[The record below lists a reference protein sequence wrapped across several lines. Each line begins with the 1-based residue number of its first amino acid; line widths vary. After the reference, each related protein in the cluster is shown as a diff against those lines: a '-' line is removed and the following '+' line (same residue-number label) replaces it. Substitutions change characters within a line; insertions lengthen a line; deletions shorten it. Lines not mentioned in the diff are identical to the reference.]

1 MYAAYYNGRQL
12 FHFGVNGSHIH
23 PAIQV
28 WTKRFLP
35 PSAVISHAKERSAGD
50 PRSLM
55 KRRTMSNEPSPQEQ
69 EKLRQVAASIWHP
82 WIVNY
87 WDMNAA
93 VGNILATVTGE
104 ILKCSR
110 AYGLIIRTY
119 ELISD
124 LNPLNPFPG
133 KINIIEYFYDV
144 IKDMQAISRNK
155 NYKVCINVAAV
166 NWRSPIEMASA
177 GI

>member
-69 EKLRQVAASIWHP
+69 ETLRQVAASIWHP

-104 ILKCSR
+104 ILKCSI
-110 AYGLIIRTY
+110 AYSFVPQQI
-119 ELISD
+119 
-124 LNPLNPFPG
+124 LNPFTKPQLQHAW
-133 KINIIEYFYDV
+133 KLVRKYFNQIIRE
-144 IKDMQAISRNK
+144 
-155 NYKVCINVAAV
+155 NYKISQNQRYQSCIYVAAA

>member
-1 MYAAYYNGRQL
+1 MYAAYYNGRQI
-12 FHFGVNGSHIH
+12 FHFGVNASQIH

-35 PSAVISHAKERSAGD
+35 PSAVISHAKERSAAD

-55 KRRTMSNEPSPQEQ
+55 KRRTMSNEPSPEEQ
-69 EKLRQVAASIWHP
+69 DKLRQLAATIWQP

-87 WDMNAA
+87 WDMNAT

-104 ILKCSR
+104 ILKCSI
-110 AYGLIIRTY
+110 AYSFVPQQI
-119 ELISD
+119 
-124 LNPLNPFPG
+124 LNPFLKPLW
-133 KINIIEYFYDV
+133 KDRWKLVVQYFAQIIWE
-144 IKDMQAISRNK
+144 
-155 NYKVCINVAAV
+155 NYKISQNQRYQSCIYVAAA

>member
-1 MYAAYYNGRQL
+1 MYAAYYNGRQI
-12 FHFGVNGSHIH
+12 FHFGVNASQIH

-35 PSAVISHAKERSAGD
+35 PSAVISHAKEHSAGD

-69 EKLRQVAASIWHP
+69 ETLRQVAASIWQP

-104 ILKCSR
+104 ILKCSI
-110 AYGLIIRTY
+110 AYSFVPQQI
-119 ELISD
+119 
-124 LNPLNPFPG
+124 LNPFTKPQL
-133 KINIIEYFYDV
+133 KDAWRLVKAYFKQIIHE
-144 IKDMQAISRNK
+144 
-155 NYKVCINVAAV
+155 NYKISQNQRYQSCIYVAAA